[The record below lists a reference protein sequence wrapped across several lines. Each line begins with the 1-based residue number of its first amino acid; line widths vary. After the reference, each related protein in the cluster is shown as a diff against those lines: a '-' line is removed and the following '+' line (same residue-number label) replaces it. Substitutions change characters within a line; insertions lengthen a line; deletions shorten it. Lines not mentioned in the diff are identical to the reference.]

1 MIFITTDSTD
11 IYYNLA
17 AEYYLV
23 TEKRLDDMVFMLWCT
38 SPTTLVCGKYQN
50 IFQEIQ
56 LGYVNEKKYR
66 IARRLS
72 GGGTVYQDE
81 NVFQYSFVTPE
92 SNKEVDFRRYLD
104 PMVVAMQN
112 LGVPVEFNSRNDLM
126 IKDYKVSGA
135 AQYNQSGYVVH
146 HGTVLYNANLEE
158 LEKCLNVD
166 DLKIVS
172 KGIKSVRERVVNM
185 GNYTGGMDVALFMDR
200 LKEEIT
206 QSQLTNYVFNEEEV
220 ARINAIADEKFRSW
234 DWIFGK
240 SPKCDMIKKGRVDGG
255 TLEFHISLAEGKITE
270 FELFGDFFSG
280 KDIKEFC
287 NAMLNC
293 KYDKNNLQQRLI
305 EVGGQTYFYKVS
317 NEDILAILMN

>member
-23 TEKRLDDMVFMLWCT
+23 TEKRLDDMVFMLWRT

-56 LGYVNEKKYR
+56 LAYVNEKKYR
-66 IARRLS
+66 VARRLS

-92 SNKEVDFRRYLD
+92 KKQIVDFRKYLD
-104 PMVVAMQN
+104 PMVDAMRR

-126 IKDYKVSGA
+126 INDHKVSGA
-135 AQYNQSGYVVH
+135 AQYNQAGYEVH

-185 GNYTGGMDVALFMDR
+185 GDYTGDLSVAQFMEKLKDEVAQADVD
-200 LKEEIT
+200 T
-206 QSQLTNYVFNEEEV
+206 YVFDADEV
-220 ARINAIADEKFRSW
+220 ARIEAIADEKFRSW
-234 DWIFGK
+234 EWIFGK
-240 SPKCDMIKKGRVDGG
+240 SPKCDMIKKGRTDGG
-255 TLEFHISLAEGKITE
+255 TLEFHVSLEEGKITQ
-270 FELFGDFFSG
+270 FDILGDFFAG
-280 KDIKEFC
+280 KDVTELG
-287 NAMLNC
+287 NALIGCIFERNH
-293 KYDKNNLQQRLI
+293 LQARLE
-305 EVGGQTYFYKVS
+305 EVDAKSYFYRVS
-317 NEDILAILMN
+317 NEDILQILI